1 MRLEQKL
8 YTMRAA
14 ADALRLA
21 ANLQLRDLFQHRK
34 DAFSI
39 AINHSHYLEWTSSLL
54 ILFRETLAAN

>member
-1 MRLEQKL
+1 MRSEQKL

-14 ADALRLA
+14 AGTLRLA
-21 ANLQLRDLFQHRK
+21 ANLQLRDLSQHRK

-39 AINHSHYLEWTSSLL
+39 AINHSHHLEWTSSLL